1 MQTTNLIQDL
11 SILTTINTES
21 LNKLLDRVYYIISD
35 NLVEAMI
42 NEKDIA
48 EIDIGIGTLMVRISG
63 DDIKFKFVPNAKLQ
77 EVAKTTIVNKENKL
91 ISVVE
96 KSLVDKITRT
106 YKDLLK

>member
-77 EVAKTTIVNKENKL
+77 EVVKTTIVNKENKL